1 MQLLALQLSYTTELR
16 SMALQLHK
24 NSYRTQLCRSY
35 SACTGTL
42 PCSISMAFNRTAS
55 LPSRVQR
62 LESKT
67 TVSHRLVIC
76 QCLHWQKPLN
86 AGYLCLIDVGLFR
99 KSEAQRM
106 RSIRSKKYSNTHCSG
121 HMGWVYEFNER
132 IIWTVQW
139 VDSLK
144 RI

>member
-1 MQLLALQLSYTTELR
+1 
-16 SMALQLHK
+16 
-24 NSYRTQLCRSY
+24 
-35 SACTGTL
+35 
-42 PCSISMAFNRTAS
+42 MAFNRTAS
-55 LPSRVQR
+55 LPSGVQR

-106 RSIRSKKYSNTHCSG
+106 RSIRSKKNSNMVCSG
-121 HMGWVYEFNER
+121 QVGWVYEFNGR
-132 IIWTVQW
+132 IIWTW
-139 VDSLK
+139 
-144 RI
+144 RINKQPLFQLMNLLTAASPYLLG